1 MLVKVDRFLESGA
14 VGRVP
19 VEHLLRPEYRR
30 SCISFA
36 HLRRHLACSLPRLPR
51 ERSVTDKSAPAAL
64 AGDGK
69 QQNPCSS
76 TRNQEPRTTSEIT
89 KYGNLTD

>member
-1 MLVKVDRFLESGA
+1 VLVKVDRFLESGA

-19 VEHLLRPEYRR
+19 VEHLLWPEYRR

-51 ERSVTDKSAPAAL
+51 ERSVTDKSAPAL
-64 AGDGK
+64 RGMVNSK
-69 QQNPCSS
+69 THLSS